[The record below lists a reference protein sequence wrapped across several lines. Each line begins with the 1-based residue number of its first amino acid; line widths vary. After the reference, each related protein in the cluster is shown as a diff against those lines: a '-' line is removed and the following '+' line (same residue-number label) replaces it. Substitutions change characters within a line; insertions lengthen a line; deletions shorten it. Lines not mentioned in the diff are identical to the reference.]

1 MSRRFVLLWILIV
14 PGVHFAGAQAVSDFS
29 DSAVVSRLRQ
39 DVYSLASEEMEGRE
53 AGTRGE
59 RLAAHYI
66 KLQMEEAGLLPLF
79 DTTYFQSFTFPGE
92 WIWGANNKLQ
102 VGNTSFVHEQH
113 FYTLPGSGSATIS
126 GQWIDAGCG
135 DDIQGLYAQGLSLR
149 EKIWVMEYYPCSDK
163 PSDDGTQR
171 KSSRNQRLTAA
182 VKEGAKAVIFVNRS
196 SEREEPSLDLRFTG
210 RNYDI
215 PVVFAG
221 KELKELLFNKPNTEV
236 VLSADIER
244 GFYESVNV
252 AGYIDNQAATTVVIG
267 GHLDHIGFGG
277 QASREP
283 GVHSIH
289 YGADDNASGIAVMLY
304 LASRLSEGIHT
315 SNNYIFIA
323 FSGEEKG
330 LWGSGYWTRNPTAVS
345 IDELNYML
353 NFDMVGRL
361 SDERKLM
368 INGTGTSSLWE
379 RRLPRAN
386 RSNLDLTFSQSGIG
400 GSDHTSFYLVDVPA
414 IHFFTG
420 LHDDY
425 HRPADTP
432 DKINFPGMQEVGS
445 FALNLIGSL
454 DGEGKLDFSKTQQE
468 ESRMAPRF
476 TVSLGVIPAYMYSGS
491 GLKIEGVTSGNPAEK
506 AGLQRG
512 DVIIKI
518 GDKDI
523 ADIYDYME
531 SLSEFIAGDEAELH
545 YKRDGEVIK
554 TKVEF

>member
-1 MSRRFVLLWILIV
+1 MHKISSIYKLLTLSFILGVVLVLQSCGTKV
-14 PGVHFAGAQAVSDFS
+14 PTDMTLSPVEQMIA
-29 DSAVVSRLRQ
+29 
-39 DVYSLASEEMEGRE
+39 DVNYLASEELEGRE
-53 AGTRGE
+53 TGTRGE
-59 RLAAHYI
+59 QLAAAYI
-66 KLQMEEAGLLPLF
+66 AERFENM
-79 DTTYFQSFTFPGE
+79 
-92 WIWGANNKLQ
+92 
-102 VGNTSFVHEQH
+102 
-113 FYTLPGSGSATIS
+113 
-126 GQWIDAGCG
+126 
-135 DDIQGLYAQGLSLR
+135 GLSAAG
-149 EKIWVMEYYPCSDK
+149 DH
-163 PSDDGTQR
+163 GTWYQ
-171 KSSRNQRLTAA
+171 T
-182 VKEGAKAVIFVNRS
+182 
-196 SEREEPSLDLRFTG
+196 FTG
-210 RNYDI
+210 TELPHPHASEEDGREIEGIN
-215 PVVFAG
+215 VV
-221 KELKELLFNKPNTEV
+221 
-236 VLSADIER
+236 
-244 GFYESVNV
+244 GF
-252 AGYIDNQAATTVVIG
+252 IDNEAPYTVVIG
-267 GHLDHIGFGG
+267 AHYDHLGWGERGSLYQGDTL
-277 QASREP
+277 A
-283 GVHSIH
+283 IH
-289 YGADDNASGIAVMLY
+289 YGADDNASGVAVMLY

-330 LWGSGYWTRNPTAVS
+330 LWGSGYWTRNPTMVS
-345 IDELNYML
+345 IDGLNYML

-361 SDERKLM
+361 SDERSLM